1 MSANAAGSS
10 TVAEN
15 GKPVTLL
22 ALQEDVESGHRDLL
36 ILGDTGE
43 RDGAELEIEG
53 SRLRPVNLG
62 SYSH

>member
-15 GKPVTLL
+15 GKPVTVL
-22 ALQEDVESGHRDLL
+22 AVQGDVESGHRDAL
-36 ILGDTGE
+36 ILGDAGE
-43 RDGAELEIEG
+43 RDGPELEIERG
-53 SRLRPVNLG
+53 RLRPVSLG